1 MSIEQ
6 CIICG
11 SSDTSVF
18 VHLHSNDLLAL
29 KCKNCSHIFINN
41 SPINAD
47 NISEYYTMED
57 FKGKRT
63 LQEFEYSN
71 YYTDCFVDYNQR
83 NESSLVLMQFKE
95 KANYFDSLLPK
106 GSKILDVG
114 CATGV
119 FLDMMRKFE
128 WEVEGVEVSNELA
141 SYAHEKF
148 DIQVHVKDLTKE
160 KLDSGPF
167 QLITMFDVIEHIPD
181 PNLMIKACSDLLV
194 ENGLLLLRTPTEE
207 ALLRDIA
214 KGLYLTTLKKIDFPM
229 LWFYSYEHLHSF
241 STNSLKNLLV
251 NHGFEVTKVFRE
263 EESFDRLNISP
274 ILKTFLN
281 FVNII
286 SSWTNKQHKIS
297 LVAKKIY

>member
-1 MSIEQ
+1 
-6 CIICG
+6 
-11 SSDTSVF
+11 
-18 VHLHSNDLLAL
+18 
-29 KCKNCSHIFINN
+29 
-41 SPINAD
+41 
-47 NISEYYTMED
+47 
-57 FKGKRT
+57 
-63 LQEFEYSN
+63 
-71 YYTDCFVDYNQR
+71 
-83 NESSLVLMQFKE
+83 
-95 KANYFDSLLPK
+95 
-106 GSKILDVG
+106 
-114 CATGV
+114 
-119 FLDMMRKFE
+119 
-128 WEVEGVEVSNELA
+128 
-141 SYAHEKF
+141 
-148 DIQVHVKDLTKE
+148 
-160 KLDSGPF
+160 
-167 QLITMFDVIEHIPD
+167 MFDVIEHIPD

-263 EESFDRLNISP
+263 EESLDRLNISP
-274 ILKTFLN
+274 ILKTFLS

>member
-1 MSIEQ
+1 MSIEK

-18 VHLHSNDLLAL
+18 VHLHSNNLIAL
-29 KCKNCSHIFINN
+29 KCKNCSHIFVNN

-47 NISEYYTMED
+47 NISEFYTMED

-63 LQEFEYSN
+63 LQEFEYSD
-71 YYTDCFVDYNQR
+71 YYSDCFVDYNQKS
-83 NESSLVLMQFKE
+83 ESSLVLMQFEE
-95 KANYFDSLLPK
+95 KANYFDSLFPK

-119 FLDMMRKFE
+119 FLDMMRKLE

-148 DIQVHVKDLTKE
+148 NIQVHVRDLTKE

-167 QLITMFDVIEHIPD
+167 HVITMFDVIEHIPD
-181 PNLMIKACSDLLV
+181 PNLMIKACRELLV

-214 KGLYLTTLKKIDFPM
+214 KGLYWTTLKKIDFPM

-241 STNSLKNLLV
+241 STNSLENLLV

-263 EESFDRLNISP
+263 EESLDRLNISP
-274 ILKTFLN
+274 ILKTLLSF
-281 FVNII
+281 I
-286 SSWTNKQHKIS
+286 SKIASWSSKQHKIS
-297 LVAKKIY
+297 LVANKI